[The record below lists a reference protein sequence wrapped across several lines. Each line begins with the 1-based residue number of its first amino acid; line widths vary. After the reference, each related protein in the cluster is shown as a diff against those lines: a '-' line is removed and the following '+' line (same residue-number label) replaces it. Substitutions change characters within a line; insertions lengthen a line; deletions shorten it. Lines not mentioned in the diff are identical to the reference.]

1 MYEMTALEVP
11 FQAEDME
18 GLANVIVKGKYS
30 PLPSNFS
37 D

>member
-18 GLANVIVKGKYS
+18 GLANTVVKGKFA
-30 PLPSNFS
+30 PLPSQYSN
-37 D
+37 